1 MDNNQDKGRRR
12 VSARGVVTYEN
23 STDTGLTKDGAT
35 LARITALEKKLA
47 MYERAI
53 SVDAGRII
61 FQMPTITR
69 GAANINGITIFTG
82 QDTPEGVVTA
92 NVGSM
97 FLRLNGGSGST
108 LYVKESGT
116 GNTGWSTT
124 A

>member
-1 MDNNQDKGRRR
+1 MDN
-12 VSARGVVTYEN
+12 A
-23 STDTGLTKDGAT
+23 
-35 LARITALEKKLA
+35 LAIRIAELERKVA

-69 GAANINGITIFTG
+69 GAANINGVTIFTG
-82 QDTPEGVVTA
+82 SGTPEGVVTA

>member
-1 MDNNQDKGRRR
+1 MDN
-12 VSARGVVTYEN
+12 
-23 STDTGLTKDGAT
+23 T
-35 LARITALEKKLA
+35 LALRVAALEKKLA
-47 MYERAI
+47 AYERAI

-82 QDTPEGVVTA
+82 QGTPEGVVTA

-97 FLRLNGGSGST
+97 FLRLNGGSGTT